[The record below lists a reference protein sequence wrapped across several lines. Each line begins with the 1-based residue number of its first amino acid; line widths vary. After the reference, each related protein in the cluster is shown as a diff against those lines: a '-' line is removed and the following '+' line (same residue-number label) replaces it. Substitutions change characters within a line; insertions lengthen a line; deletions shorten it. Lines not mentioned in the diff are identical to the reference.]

1 MIDGTK
7 IVDNYVKW
15 IKDNSF
21 VRDARNGSYCAITT
35 PFTDR
40 HNDHVEIYIKESN
53 GIFYITDDGDT
64 LGDLV
69 MSGTD
74 INTPKRQAVFT
85 STVNGLGV
93 QTDMES
99 LFVEADASN
108 LPQKKHALIQ
118 AILAVNDMHMMSQ
131 ENVLAFF
138 KEDVMAF
145 FREKIKIPFV
155 PDIKLPGKTGYD
167 HSIDF
172 IFPRTQNSP
181 ERLIKTVNKATKDRV
196 QSAVFTFFD
205 VQELRQ
211 ESNESILIYNDS
223 ETDLNADAK
232 KALDQYSISAI
243 PWSAKE
249 SLVASFV

>member
-1 MIDGTK
+1 MVDGNR
-7 IVDNYVKW
+7 IINDYVQW

-21 VRDARNGSYCAITT
+21 IRDVRDGAYCAITT

-40 HNDHVEIYIKESN
+40 HNDHVEIYIREDN
-53 GIFYITDDGDT
+53 GKFYLTDDGET
-64 LGDLV
+64 LGDLT

-74 INTPKRQAVFT
+74 INAPKRQAVFLAT
-85 STVNGLGV
+85 INGLGV

-99 LFVEADASN
+99 LFVEADAGT

-118 AILAVNDMHMMSQ
+118 AILAVNDMHMMSR

-145 FREKIKIPFV
+145 FREKIRIPFV

-172 IFPRTQNSP
+172 IFPATSSSP
-181 ERLIKTVNKATKDRV
+181 ERLVKTVNKATKDRI
-196 QSAVFTFFD
+196 QSVVFTFFD
-205 VQELRQ
+205 VQALRQ
-211 ESNESILIYNDS
+211 EENQSILIYNDA
-223 ETDLNADAK
+223 EAELNADAK
-232 KALDQYSISAI
+232 KALSQYSVSAI

-249 SLVASFV
+249 SLVTSFV

>member
-1 MIDGTK
+1 MIDGQK
-7 IVDNYVKW
+7 IIDDYVRW

-21 VRDARNGSYCAITT
+21 IRDAKSGSYCVITT
-35 PFTDR
+35 PFADR
-40 HNDHVEIYIKESN
+40 HNDHVEIYIKEEN
-53 GIFYITDDGDT
+53 NKFYLTDDGET
-64 LGDLV
+64 LGDLAI
-69 MSGTD
+69 SGTD
-74 INTPKRQAVFT
+74 INTPKRQSVFM

-93 QTDMES
+93 QTDLQS

-145 FREKIKIPFV
+145 FREKVQLSFV
-155 PDIKLPGKTGYD
+155 ADIKLPGKTGYD

-172 IFPRTQNSP
+172 IFPATSNSP
-181 ERLIKTVNKATKDRV
+181 ERLIKTVNRATKDRV

-205 VQELRQ
+205 VQQLRQ
-211 ESNESILIYNDS
+211 EKTESILIYND
-223 ETDLNADAK
+223 EEADLNADAK
-232 KALDQYSISAI
+232 KALSQYSIAPV
-243 PWSAKE
+243 PWSARE
-249 SLVASFV
+249 SLVTSFV